1 MQRLRGGRSCVWWVD
16 TVATMHT
23 PASTQL
29 RSGRLSEEAKATQ
42 TPLLCGAMELGTFSK
57 ETESPTAKIQ
67 TKCRS
72 RAMLSPPFHI
82 TEFEKM
88 KGGDRES

>member
-1 MQRLRGGRSCVWWVD
+1 METLRGGRSCVWWVD
-16 TVATMHT
+16 TVVTVHT

-29 RSGRLSEEAKATQ
+29 RAGQLSENAKATQ
-42 TPLLCGAMELGTFSK
+42 TPLLCGAMELGKFNK
-57 ETESPTAKIQ
+57 ETECPAAKIQ

-72 RAMLSPPFHI
+72 RSMLSMSLHFNI

-88 KGGDRES
+88 NGGMG